1 MKKLI
6 NLYLVAVLMVLT
18 TMSCKNDKKE
28 EVKKEQMP
36 EVTQTKPEDK
46 KPAKKKAPKTDPFKI
61 VEEAPAGTTAKSV
74 VENYFKV
81 IGGIDKAKKVKTIL
95 QRSHA
100 VDNPD
105 DTFELTT
112 KYMLPNK
119 MYEQTAIR
127 GKVFSKNAFN
137 GKMGYD
143 EYQGERKTYTAEQN
157 DQYDASKRVIF
168 PDFDYAKGTLKG
180 IAEVKGEKCYMIE
193 YKNEK
198 IYYSVATGLRF
209 VVIETG
215 KDEEGKEEIV
225 VSMYTSNYKDA
236 DGLKFPF
243 SIKESRPD
251 MRSIRLNIQ
260 EIRVNKDV
268 TNKDF
273 E

>member
-1 MKKLI
+1 MKKSI
-6 NLYLVAVLMVLT
+6 NLSLFALLIMLIAV
-18 TMSCKNDKKE
+18 SCKNEKKKD
-28 EVKKEQMP
+28 VKKTEATA
-36 EVTQTKPEDK
+36 VTQSKDK
-46 KPAKKKAPKTDPFKI
+46 ETVKKKTPKTDPFKI
-61 VEEAPAGTTAKSV
+61 VAQAPEGTTAKSV
-74 VENYFKV
+74 VDNYFKV

-95 QRSHA
+95 QISHA

-143 EYQGERKTYTAEQN
+143 EYNGERKTYTAEQN
-157 DQYDASKRVIF
+157 EQYDASKRIIF

-180 IAEVKGEKCYMIE
+180 IAEVGGEKCYMID

-198 IYYSVATGLRF
+198 VYYSVATGLR
-209 VVIETG
+209 VLATEIG
-215 KDEEGKEEIV
+215 KDEEGKDEV
-225 VSMYTSNYKDA
+225 VVNLYTSNYKEA

-251 MRSIRLNIQ
+251 MRSVRLNIQ